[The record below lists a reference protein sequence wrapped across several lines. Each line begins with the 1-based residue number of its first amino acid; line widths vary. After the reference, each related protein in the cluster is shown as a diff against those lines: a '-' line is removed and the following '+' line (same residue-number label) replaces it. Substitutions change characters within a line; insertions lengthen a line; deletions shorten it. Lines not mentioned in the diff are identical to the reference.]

1 MKNILIAILS
11 LLASTSKGQDSVIQP
26 APSVAGLPSSSGGII
41 QLVLVSDIHYG
52 ITRKHFRHADSVA
65 STVVNKA
72 MIAAI
77 NRLPMEAL
85 PDDSGM
91 AAGERV
97 GAIDAL
103 LVTGDIANREEKNI
117 QPAAASWAQFLDD
130 YAGLTTKGRN
140 GQPSEIWLT
149 PGNHDVSNALGY
161 CRPLEPAQDASA
173 MAGIYNRML
182 HPAHNKTKDD
192 YNYTT
197 DKIHYSKDISGSLS
211 PSGSS
216 GSSPNIDSHSPSGS
230 GSSVSIPNI
239 DPSGSGSSG
248 NFSNIS
254 PHSPSS
260 SSSPSGSIHL
270 LFVNLWPDSFE
281 RRWIEQDLSTV
292 PPGTPVLL
300 FTHSMPDVESRF
312 FTNPNGE
319 HTINRNDNFENLLAE
334 QFKDGTRFDEPAL
347 IEQRQLDTFLK
358 THPSIRAWFH
368 GHSNYNEFY
377 DWPGPDNDLDLHC
390 FRVDSPMK
398 GKFSSKDETLLSF
411 QLITIDMRT
420 KTMTVREC
428 RWNTS
433 PDQPGL
439 LQWGQHRTISLT
451 Q

>member
-11 LLASTSKGQDSVIQP
+11 LLALTSSGQDH
-26 APSVAGLPSSSGGII
+26 II

-52 ITRKHFRHADSVA
+52 ITRKHFRHADSVT
-65 STVVNKA
+65 STIVNKA

-77 NRLPMEAL
+77 NRLPMETL
-85 PDDSGM
+85 PGDSGI
-91 AAGERV
+91 AADRRV

-103 LVTGDIANREEKNI
+103 VITGDIANREERGI
-117 QPAAASWAQFLDD
+117 QTAAVSWEQFQTD
-130 YAGLTTKGRN
+130 YAGLTTKDRN

-161 CRPLEPAQDASA
+161 CKPLEPAQDATA
-173 MAGIYNRML
+173 MAGIYNRMM

-197 DKIHYSKDISGSLS
+197 DKIHYSKDISGFTL
-211 PSGSS
+211 
-216 GSSPNIDSHSPSGS
+216 SSP
-230 GSSVSIPNI
+230 
-239 DPSGSGSSG
+239 
-248 NFSNIS
+248 
-254 PHSPSS
+254 
-260 SSSPSGSIHL
+260 IHL
-270 LFVNLWPDSFE
+270 LFVNVWPDSAE
-281 RRWIEQDLSTV
+281 RRWIQKDLSTV

-334 QFKDGTRFDEPAL
+334 QFKDGSRFDEPAL

-358 THPSIRAWFH
+358 AHPSIRAWFH
-368 GHSNYNEFY
+368 GHSNYTEFY
-377 DWPGPDNDLDLHC
+377 DWPGPDNDLNLHC

-398 GKFSSKDETLLSF
+398 GMFSSKDETLLSF
-411 QLITIDMRT
+411 QLITFDTGT

-433 PDQPGL
+433 PDHPSL
-439 LQWGQHRTISLT
+439 LQWGQHRTISLLH
-451 Q
+451 

>member
-1 MKNILIAILS
+1 MQNIFITVLS
-11 LLASTSKGQDSVIQP
+11 LLALTSSGQDHILQP
-26 APSVAGLPSSSGGII
+26 AAAIASVSSASGSITQPPSSPGSII
-41 QLVLVSDIHYG
+41 QFVLTSDVHYG

-65 STVVNKA
+65 STIVNKA

-77 NRLPMEAL
+77 NRLPMETL
-85 PDDSGM
+85 PGDSGI
-91 AAGERV
+91 AATARV

-103 LVTGDIANREEKNI
+103 LLTGDIANREEHGI
-117 QPAAASWAQFLDD
+117 QTAAASWAQFTTD

-161 CRPLEPAQDASA
+161 CKPLEPAQDASA
-173 MAGIYNRML
+173 MAGIYNRMM
-182 HPAHNKTKDD
+182 HPARNKTKDD

-197 DKIHYSKDISGSLS
+197 DKIHYSKDISGLSLS
-211 PSGSS
+211 PGR
-216 GSSPNIDSHSPSGS
+216 
-230 GSSVSIPNI
+230 
-239 DPSGSGSSG
+239 
-248 NFSNIS
+248 
-254 PHSPSS
+254 
-260 SSSPSGSIHL
+260 IHL
-270 LFVNLWPDSFE
+270 LFVNVWPDSSE
-281 RRWIEQDLSTV
+281 RRWIDQDLSTV

-312 FTNPNGE
+312 FTNPNGR

-334 QFKDGTRFDEPAL
+334 PFKDGTRSDEPAL

-358 THPSIRAWFH
+358 AHPSIRAWFH
-368 GHSNYNEFY
+368 GHSNYTEFY
-377 DWPGPDNDLDLHC
+377 DWPGPDNDLNLHC

-411 QLITIDMRT
+411 QLITLDT
-420 KTMTVREC
+420 GSKTMTVREC

-433 PDQPGL
+433 PDHPAI

-451 Q
+451 QSDETTYQK

>member
-1 MKNILIAILS
+1 MKNILITILS
-11 LLASTSKGQDSVIQP
+11 LLALTSKGQDHFLP
-26 APSVAGLPSSSGGII
+26 PSSPGDII
-41 QLVLVSDIHYG
+41 QLVLVSDVHYG

-77 NRLPMEAL
+77 NRLPIATL
-85 PDDSGM
+85 PGDSGI
-91 AAGERV
+91 AAGRRV

-103 LVTGDIANREEKNI
+103 LVTGDIANREEKGI

-161 CRPLEPAQDASA
+161 CKSLEPAQDASA

-197 DKIHYSKDISGSLS
+197 DKIHYSKDISG
-211 PSGSS
+211 PSGT
-216 GSSPNIDSHSPSGS
+216 
-230 GSSVSIPNI
+230 
-239 DPSGSGSSG
+239 
-248 NFSNIS
+248 
-254 PHSPSS
+254 
-260 SSSPSGSIHL
+260 IHL
-270 LFVNLWPDSFE
+270 LFVNLWPDSSE

-411 QLITIDMRT
+411 QLITINTRT

-439 LQWGQHRTISLT
+439 LQWGQHRSINLT